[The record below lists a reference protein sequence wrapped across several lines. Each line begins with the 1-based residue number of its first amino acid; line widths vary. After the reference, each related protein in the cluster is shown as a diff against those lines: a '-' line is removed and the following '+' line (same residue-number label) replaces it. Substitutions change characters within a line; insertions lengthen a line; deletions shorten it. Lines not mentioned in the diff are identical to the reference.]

1 MRPRT
6 FLLGQNGVAS
16 RLETLKEI
24 GFYQSDSLTEIV
36 GVPTDSVSLAI
47 YGFCT
52 HCIVVN
58 SRGVLGFQVL
68 KRALSS
74 LRSVRFLVSIF
85 HYDKIK
91 REPRKPIYNL
101 IRITL
106 RIKIVSYSCQTTE
119 FQRCLTYIFKSQV
132 RSHANK
138 KRNAGFLSLESF
150 L

>member
-16 RLETLKEI
+16 WLETLKEI

-85 HYDKIK
+85 HYDQIK
-91 REPRKPIYNL
+91 RESPENRFTI
-101 IRITL
+101 
-106 RIKIVSYSCQTTE
+106 
-119 FQRCLTYIFKSQV
+119 
-132 RSHANK
+132 
-138 KRNAGFLSLESF
+138 
-150 L
+150 